1 MPNQPIQPEREQP
14 FVAAQLANP
23 YPTRGAA
30 PNWWARAPILR
41 RLPAS
46 PLEQELEVVLNRDR
60 SSERLRRNLICIKDT
75 IFVFVQTSGMAVI
88 VTVQRLSD
96 MILFNVSR

>member
-30 PNWWARAPILR
+30 PNWWA
-41 RLPAS
+41 PAS

-60 SSERLRRNLICIKDT
+60 SSGRLRRNLICIKDT